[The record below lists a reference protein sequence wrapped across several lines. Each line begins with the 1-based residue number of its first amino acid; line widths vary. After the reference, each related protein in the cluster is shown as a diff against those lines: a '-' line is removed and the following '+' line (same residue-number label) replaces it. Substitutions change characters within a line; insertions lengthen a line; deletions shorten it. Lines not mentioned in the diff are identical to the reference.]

1 MASGTNL
8 SGMMWTPIL
17 TLRQGTFGFHSSLWK
32 AVYVKKKHWLSSI
45 SQHHAAICRSNVT
58 QNPISHST
66 VFNRMEDAPSIS
78 PSLFLCLPCFPTLSF
93 SDSLTFALKCFQLL
107 QSMCSLPYILSF
119 SSLLLFFSHSP
130 ASSCS
135 PSQPS
140 FWMHP
145 YSHANPLPPCSIFFV
160 LLRVPFFVLSL
171 PHSHMTP
178 QSQLNL

>member
-17 TLRQGTFGFHSSLWK
+17 TLRQDTFGFHSSLWK

-45 SQHHAAICRSNVT
+45 SQHHAAICQSNVT

-66 VFNRMEDAPSIS
+66 VFNRMEDVPSIS

-119 SSLLLFFSHSP
+119 SSLLLPLSCFLMFPLSAKLLNASLFS
-130 ASSCS
+130 
-135 PSQPS
+135 
-140 FWMHP
+140 
-145 YSHANPLPPCSIFFV
+145 
-160 LLRVPFFVLSL
+160 R
-171 PHSHMTP
+171 
-178 QSQLNL
+178 

>member
-17 TLRQGTFGFHSSLWK
+17 TLWQGTFGFHSSLCK

-58 QNPISHST
+58 QNLISHST

-119 SSLLLFFSHSP
+119 SSSPTLLLPHVPPLSQAFECILILTLILFLP
-130 ASSCS
+130 AQSSLSSCV
-135 PSQPS
+135 
-140 FWMHP
+140 
-145 YSHANPLPPCSIFFV
+145 C
-160 LLRVPFFVLSL
+160 PFLSSL
-171 PHSHMTP
+171 YLTP
-178 QSQLNL
+178 I